1 MRIGAPQT
9 VSRPSWVRPRSRL
22 DQQAIGLLVVVCA
35 IFVMPL
41 FFGRS
46 PYFMQL
52 GVTVC
57 LFAALAES
65 LNLITGMTGP
75 VSFAHAAFYGI
86 GAYTSALVALHLGV
100 GFWGGFVAALVLTFA
115 LGLLLGLPTL
125 RLGGAYL
132 AIATIGLQVI
142 VQGVLLQWVGLTNGP
157 TGINNIVRPTLFG
170 LSIVQGVPY
179 YFLAATWLCIIMLLL
194 HRISRSRLGYELL
207 AIREDE
213 RAALAIGVPVA
224 RLRIAMFSLA
234 AALAG
239 GTGSLYAHYIGS
251 IDPYVFDLTLS
262 ATVVVMVLLGGRGSI
277 IGVLVAA
284 TLLTLLPEYLQA
296 LSNYRIVLY
305 GAAMLLLTLFFPKG
319 LAGLSP
325 SRWLV
330 RQADQ
335 PPLPEGGGGGLDA

>member
-1 MRIGAPQT
+1 MQLGIPHRASRS
-9 VSRPSWVRPRSRL
+9 SRPRLRAPL
-22 DQQAIGLLVVVCA
+22 DQQAIGLLVVAC
-35 IFVMPL
+35 ILFVVPVL
-41 FFGRS
+41 FGRS

-52 GVTVC
+52 GVTTC

-75 VSFAHAAFYGI
+75 VSFAHAAFYAI
-86 GAYTSALVALHLGV
+86 GAYASALLALRLGL
-100 GFWGGFVAALVLTFA
+100 GFWGGFIGALVLTAA

-125 RLGGAYL
+125 RLGGSYL

-157 TGINNIVRPTLFG
+157 TGITNIMKPTLFG
-170 LSIVQGVPY
+170 WSIEQGVPY
-179 YFLAATWLCIIMLLL
+179 YLFVAAWLCLILLLL
-194 HRISRSRLGYELL
+194 HRITRSRLGYELL

-213 RAALAIGVPVA
+213 RAALAIGVPVS
-224 RLRIAMFSLA
+224 RLRVAMFTLA

-262 ATVVVMVLLGGRGSI
+262 ATVLVTVLLGGRGSI
-277 IGVLVAA
+277 IGVLVSAA
-284 TLLTLLPEYLQA
+284 LLTLLPEYLQV

-305 GAAMLLLTLFFPKG
+305 GAGMLLLTLFFPKG

-325 SRWLV
+325 SRWLL
-330 RQADQ
+330 RPATP
-335 PPLPEGGGGGLDA
+335 PPLPEGGGGRTDA